1 MRSSHF
7 NAGLFLSLTLA
18 LFIWVAQPNC
28 ANAQSEPPTGT
39 NEISQESIE
48 KLLSDLEDPQKLDS
62 LKQDLRTLLEAR
74 SQGQPKEPE
83 VKKGGL
89 LGQILSVMSD
99 HLQAANQALAEAGRN
114 MLLIPSLLQDLAVQ
128 AKDVNVLKSWGEM
141 TSKVVLSILAGILA
155 QALATRLM
163 ARARRKLKDRETY
176 NQGYRILLLVGN
188 TLLDLIPIV
197 AFAAAAYGVLPLL
210 APQPGT
216 QLAALALINSNVL
229 VRLVLAV
236 ARLFLAPESPSL
248 RFISLNDE
256 TVHYA
261 YIWIKRIVRLGIYGY
276 FVLEAA
282 LLLGLPDVLYQFSMK
297 ILGLVITLMA
307 IILILQN
314 RKEVAVW
321 LRGDHL
327 KSDPHEDRQ
336 KPDLHPVAE
345 KIQSVGTLRN
355 KLADFWYII
364 AIMLILGLFG
374 TWILEVEGGLYYVA
388 RAIILSLVVLGVTCF
403 LVRMSR
409 RGIDHLFKISKELK
423 KDYPEL
429 EARANR
435 YLPLLKYSVK
445 GLLHLVAF
453 FAILQAW
460 GLDTF
465 SWLFSAEG
473 GSFFSSL
480 FTIILILAGAF
491 LFWEIVSV
499 KIERYLAKEREGT
512 TGGKSNA
519 RLLTLLP
526 LLKNVIRIVLVL
538 LAGMSVLAHLGLNIA
553 PLLAGA
559 GVIGLAVGFGAQTLV
574 KDVISGA
581 FILIEDSLSVGDW
594 VEAAGHSGT
603 VESLTIRTLTLRDL
617 SGTVHVVPFGEVTTI
632 LNYNRDYGYALIDAG
647 VAYREDYG
655 AVIEALQDVAADLR
669 QDATWGVDIIG
680 DLEIFGLNKL
690 ADSAVEIRVRLKTL
704 PSRQF
709 SIRRAFLERMKRIFD
724 ERGIEIPFPH
734 HTIWFGVDK
743 DGSAPPMRVVCE
755 SKTAAADLSDQTLE
769 TAARPDQP
777 RPEIQYTSET
787 QASEDVVEEKEQKEA
802 EKEDEKKDNPG

>member
-1 MRSSHF
+1 MRSNYFS
-7 NAGLFLSLTLA
+7 AGLLLSLTLT
-18 LFIWVAQPNC
+18 LFIWAAQPHS
-28 ANAQSEPPTGT
+28 ANAQAEQAAGK
-39 NEISQESIE
+39 NNISPESIE
-48 KLLSDLEDPQKLDS
+48 KLLSDLENPQKLDS

-74 SQGQPKEPE
+74 QGEPKEPE
-83 VKKGGL
+83 VEKGGL

-114 MLLIPSLLQDLAVQ
+114 MLQVPDLLKGLAAQ
-128 AKDVNVLKSWGEM
+128 AKDVSVLKRWGEM
-141 TSKVVLSILAGILA
+141 ASKVVLSILAGILA
-155 QALATRLM
+155 QALATRLL
-163 ARARRKLKDRETY
+163 ARTRRRLQDRETY
-176 NQGYRILLLVGN
+176 NQGYRVLLLVAN

-197 AFAAAAYGVLPLL
+197 AFAAAAYGILPLL
-210 APQPGT
+210 DPRPGT
-216 QLAALALINSNVL
+216 QLVALALINSNVL
-229 VRLVLAV
+229 VRLVLAA
-236 ARLFLAPESPSL
+236 ARLLLAPDTPSL
-248 RFISLNDE
+248 RFISLDDE

-261 YIWIKRIVRLGIYGY
+261 YIWIRRIVRFGIYGY

-282 LLLGLPDVLYQFSMK
+282 LLLGLPTTIYQFFMK
-297 ILGLVITLMA
+297 ILGLVITIMA

-314 RKEVAVW
+314 RKEVAGW
-321 LRGDHL
+321 LRGDHN
-327 KSDPHEDRQ
+327 KADADEDRQ

-345 KIQSVGTLRN
+345 KIQTVATLRN
-355 KLADFWYII
+355 KLADLWYIV
-364 AIMLILGLFG
+364 AIMLTLGLFG
-374 TWILEVEGGLYYVA
+374 TWILEIEGGLYYVA

-409 RGIDHLFKISKELK
+409 RGIDYMFKIGKELK

-435 YLPLLKYSVK
+435 YLPLLRYSVK
-445 GLLHLVAF
+445 GLLYLVAF

-473 GSFFSSL
+473 GAFFSSL
-480 FTIILILAGAF
+480 LTIILILAGAF
-491 LFWEIVSV
+491 FFWEIVSV

-512 TGGKSNA
+512 TGGTSNA

-526 LLKNVIRIVLVL
+526 LLRNVIRIVLIL
-538 LAGMSVLAHLGLNIA
+538 LAGMSVLAHLGINIA

-559 GVIGLAVGFGAQTLV
+559 GVVGLAIGFGAQTLV

-581 FILIEDSLSVGDW
+581 FILIEDSR
-594 VEAAGHSGT
+594 T

-617 SGTVHVVPFGEVTTI
+617 SGTVHVVPFGEVTTV

-647 VAYREDYG
+647 VAYREDY
-655 AVIEALQDVAADLR
+655 AEVIQALQDVAAELR
-669 QDATWGVDIIG
+669 QDATWRADITG

-709 SIRRAFLERMKRIFD
+709 SVRRAFLERMKRIFD

-734 HTIWFGVDK
+734 QTIWFGVDK
-743 DGSAPPMRVVCE
+743 DGSAPPMHLVRE
-755 SKTAAADLSDQTLE
+755 SKTAAADISEKTLE
-769 TAARPDQP
+769 GSVGSEQP

-787 QASEDVVEEKEQKEA
+787 QASEEVVEEKEQKQA
-802 EKEDEKKDNPG
+802 DKEEGKKDSTA

>member
-1 MRSSHF
+1 MRSNYFS
-7 NAGLFLSLTLA
+7 AGLLLSLTLT
-18 LFIWVAQPNC
+18 LIIWAAQPHS
-28 ANAQSEPPTGT
+28 ANAQAEQAVGK
-39 NEISQESIE
+39 NNISPESIE
-48 KLLSDLEDPQKLDS
+48 KLLSDLENPQKLDS

-74 SQGQPKEPE
+74 QGEPKEPE
-83 VKKGGL
+83 VEKGGL

-114 MLLIPSLLQDLAVQ
+114 MLQIPDLLKGLAAQ
-128 AKDVNVLKSWGEM
+128 AKDVSVLKRWGEM
-141 TSKVVLSILAGILA
+141 ASKVVLSILAGILA
-155 QALATRLM
+155 QALATRLL
-163 ARARRKLKDRETY
+163 ARTRRRLQDRETY
-176 NQGYRILLLVGN
+176 NQGYRVLLLVAN

-197 AFAAAAYGVLPLL
+197 AFAAAAYGILPLL
-210 APQPGT
+210 DPRPGT
-216 QLAALALINSNVL
+216 QLVALALINSNVL
-229 VRLVLAV
+229 VRLVLAA
-236 ARLFLAPESPSL
+236 ARLLLAPDTPSL
-248 RFISLNDE
+248 RFISLDDE

-261 YIWIKRIVRLGIYGY
+261 YIWIRRIVRFGIYGY

-282 LLLGLPDVLYQFSMK
+282 LLLGLPTTIYQFFMK
-297 ILGLVITLMA
+297 ILGLVITIMA

-314 RKEVAVW
+314 RKEVAGW
-321 LRGDHL
+321 LRGDHN
-327 KSDPHEDRQ
+327 KADADEDRQ

-345 KIQSVGTLRN
+345 KIQTVATLRN
-355 KLADFWYII
+355 KLADLWYIV
-364 AIMLILGLFG
+364 AIMLTLGLFG
-374 TWILEVEGGLYYVA
+374 TWILEIEGGLYYVA

-409 RGIDHLFKISKELK
+409 RGIDYMFKIGKELK

-435 YLPLLKYSVK
+435 YLPLLRYSVK
-445 GLLHLVAF
+445 GLLYLVAF

-473 GSFFSSL
+473 GAFFSSL
-480 FTIILILAGAF
+480 LTIILILAGAF
-491 LFWEIVSV
+491 FFWEIVSV

-512 TGGKSNA
+512 TGGTSNA

-526 LLKNVIRIVLVL
+526 LLRNVIRIVLIL
-538 LAGMSVLAHLGLNIA
+538 LAGMSVLAHLGINIA

-559 GVIGLAVGFGAQTLV
+559 GVVGLAIGFGAQTLV

-581 FILIEDSLSVGDW
+581 FILIEDSISVGDW
-594 VEAAGHSGT
+594 IEAAGHSGT

-617 SGTVHVVPFGEVTTI
+617 SGTVHVVPFGEVTTV

-647 VAYREDYG
+647 VAYREDY
-655 AVIEALQDVAADLR
+655 AEVIQALQDVAAELR
-669 QDATWGVDIIG
+669 QDATWRADITG

-709 SIRRAFLERMKRIFD
+709 SVRRAFLERMKRIFD

-734 HTIWFGVDK
+734 QTIWFGVDK
-743 DGSAPPMRVVCE
+743 DGSAPPMHLVRE
-755 SKTAAADLSDQTLE
+755 SKTAAADISEKTLE
-769 TAARPDQP
+769 GSVGSEQP

-787 QASEDVVEEKEQKEA
+787 QASEEVVEEKEQKQA
-802 EKEDEKKDNPG
+802 DKEEGKKDSTA